1 MNRLAL
7 VAALVAATLAFAAC
21 NLNPQPF
28 PPSDFTGGA
37 ADASSDAGPS
47 PFGNDA
53 ETDASATAPDSGFAD
68 ASADAAR
75 DVESDAGD
83 ASVDAASDAESD
95 ATGD

>member
-1 MNRLAL
+1 MKRVAL
-7 VAALVAATLAFAAC
+7 VGVLVAATLAFAAC

-37 ADASSDAGPS
+37 SDASSDAGPS
-47 PFGNDA
+47 PFGDA
-53 ETDASATAPDSGFAD
+53 DTDATVAAPDSGFAD
-68 ASADAAR
+68 ASVDAAR
-75 DVESDAGD
+75 DVDGDAGD